1 MPIEKV
7 IILKL
12 FFALGSIG
20 LYFLFVLFE
29 KQWAHFLRNKL
40 SIYLFFLLTRLLPF
54 VVIYLILKIEPR
66 GDIPFFY
73 TKASNALQ
81 LKLVYRDFI
90 SYHSPLFAY
99 IIAIPLLIWHNPAV
113 LIGLMILGELL
124 CLIQTNRL
132 IQKTFNEGNYSL
144 HTILYFLLPAP
155 TIMLLFGGQEDIW
168 LWGIYASGLIV
179 YHQSKN
185 ILKTGLVLSCL
196 LICLKITSIFIFIP
210 LFFQSKFP
218 TKIKWLLG
226 VGIPTIVVFGTIYL
240 FAGNSLFMFIQHT
253 KDPYSPNIFSISYPF
268 LLFIYENHSLTTL
281 NWAGLF
287 LLCSSLFGLGFYIRN
302 IEFEK
307 TAPYVWIITFGLFN
321 MLLPASM
328 IYYTYIYMIAI
339 FYYLIIN
346 SSIKRQVL
354 FLFFNLL
361 IIIQPYLFVVQGNTF
376 YSNMDFIKNPLQLVE
391 YISELALVGMVSYY
405 IYLSIQAIQKLKQ
418 EKVIV

>member
-1 MPIEKV
+1 MNREET
-7 IILKL
+7 
-12 FFALGSIG
+12 
-20 LYFLFVLFE
+20 FL
-29 KQWAHFLRNKL
+29 
-40 SIYLFFLLTRLLPF
+40 
-54 VVIYLILKIEPR
+54 
-66 GDIPFFY
+66 FFY